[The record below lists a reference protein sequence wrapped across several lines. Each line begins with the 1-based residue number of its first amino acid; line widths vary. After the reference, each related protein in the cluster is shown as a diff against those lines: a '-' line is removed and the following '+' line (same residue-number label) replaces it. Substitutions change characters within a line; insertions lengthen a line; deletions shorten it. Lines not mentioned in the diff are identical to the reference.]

1 MSVVSHFTFKTAP
14 AMQLASMIYAAK
26 GNNSSSHSSTFQPCQ
41 IHSLMTM
48 TFGDVRLWKC
58 HRVDYVLVVIESFVC
73 RGMPRPQAVC
83 CLKAGM
89 SRRRLL
95 LGLEV
100 VEQDAALL
108 GLLTPVLDDD
118 ARAVDDLAGVAL
130 AVDLACFARQ
140 SVRGVSGD

>member
-1 MSVVSHFTFKTAP
+1 
-14 AMQLASMIYAAK
+14 
-26 GNNSSSHSSTFQPCQ
+26 
-41 IHSLMTM
+41 M

-108 GLLTPVLDDD
+108 GLLTPVLNND
-118 ARAVDDLAGVAL
+118 ARAVDDLASVTL
-130 AVDLACFARQ
+130 TVKNAC
-140 SVRGVSGD
+140 